1 MTLGESEA
9 LPIGLDLESDKPS
22 GTIAITNARI
32 ITMNGDEV
40 IQNGTIVIHENRI
53 EAVGAASEVDVPEGA
68 YVRDAEGKTVMPG
81 FVDAHARSGNFRS
94 GLRDR
99 KSVV

>member
-53 EAVGAASEVDVPEGA
+53 EAVGAANEVDVPEGA
-68 YVRDAEGKTVMPG
+68 YVMDAAG
-81 FVDAHARSGNFRS
+81 RSEEHTSELQSRGHLVCRLLLEKKRN
-94 GLRDR
+94 
-99 KSVV
+99 V